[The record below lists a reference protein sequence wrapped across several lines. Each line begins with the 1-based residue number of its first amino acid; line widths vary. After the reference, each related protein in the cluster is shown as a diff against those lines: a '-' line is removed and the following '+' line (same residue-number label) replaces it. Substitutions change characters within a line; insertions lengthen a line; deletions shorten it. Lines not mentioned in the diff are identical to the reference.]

1 MSSPS
6 DTLGAAT
13 EPSQEELDLMER
25 STKKQKGEG
34 TFLPQRSL
42 RSYKDS
48 LVSPSNN
55 WENHADFN
63 MDNPFEE
70 EDSDGECDIDEKYP
84 TISLSK
90 EEKMRIQAPWRS
102 ALIIKAF
109 GKSIGFKYMEY
120 KIKVLWNP
128 IGELQ
133 CIDLGLDYFLIR
145 FKLSEDYWKV
155 VNGGP
160 WFVKQQFLSIRRWS
174 PGFRPSEAKMTT
186 TAVWVRLP
194 ELPIELYDARLLTR
208 IGNQLGTLLKIDTH
222 TMDNQRGR
230 FARLCIQ
237 VDIDQPLT
245 PKIRIGNKLQRI
257 QYEGISSICFECGCV
272 GHKASTCP
280 TIIVPNIPT
289 PITPENKS
297 ETEKDY
303 GDWMLVTRKKFSKLK
318 VQTNARSSNHRGAH
332 RNQTTSTTTPGE
344 APAGRPFQNSKEQIH
359 LDSHKDPPT
368 ATGPTNLHITTET
381 YQPVDSCP
389 MQRQSPSKHSDN
401 PKEVIKKHPEKNLDP
416 VNLAHPS
423 QNGTVPSRQ
432 KNVNL
437 VSQPTV
443 LEESTACN
451 SSTRKTNTPHIT
463 QQTMCGPTVQPCM
476 QPTDSP
482 MDLDQKNH
490 QTSTSLASNH
500 LQPIQTYNPY
510 THTQVNHSSSSHHGS
525 TDSSISS
532 PLLQEKSQDPTT
544 TSSPKPNQHHATT
557 PSRPHTLPKHL
568 GNTHARETSPNRGQP
583 GQLASPLPKPI
594 LDSSGRCHGESIEVP
609 CTSVSPKHQ
618 LWPCGGEPH
627 NRPCICLTNDGT
639 HGRHSTPLESTES
652 NHPNPSSDTRDPNWD
667 RDHLRAERC
676 RSPRKS
682 DLHHLPRELPDIPS
696 LSCQRSNHYSD
707 RSTSTS
713 FILPPVSGSH
723 PQCLTTTPFIQGGTQ
738 PTTKELA
745 GELSQPSPPEF
756 STAREEPGAGPSA
769 RNPQH
774 IINEDPAMEL

>member
-6 DTLGAAT
+6 NTLGAAT

-55 WENHADFN
+55 WETHADFN
-63 MDNPFEE
+63 MDNPLEE
-70 EDSDGECDIDEKYP
+70 EDSDGECDIDDKYP

-90 EEKMRIQAPWRS
+90 EEK
-102 ALIIKAF
+102 
-109 GKSIGFKYMEY
+109 
-120 KIKVLWNP
+120 
-128 IGELQ
+128 
-133 CIDLGLDYFLIR
+133 
-145 FKLSEDYWKV
+145 
-155 VNGGP
+155 
-160 WFVKQQFLSIRRWS
+160 
-174 PGFRPSEAKMTT
+174 
-186 TAVWVRLP
+186 LP
-194 ELPIELYDARLLTR
+194 
-208 IGNQLGTLLKIDTH
+208 
-222 TMDNQRGR
+222 
-230 FARLCIQ
+230 
-237 VDIDQPLT
+237 
-245 PKIRIGNKLQRI
+245 
-257 QYEGISSICFECGCV
+257 
-272 GHKASTCP
+272 STCP

-289 PITPENKS
+289 PITSENKS

-318 VQTNARSSNHRGAH
+318 VQVNARSSNHRGAH

-344 APAGRPFQNSKEQIH
+344 APAGKLFQNSKEQIH

-368 ATGPTNLHITTET
+368 AMGPTNLHITTET

-389 MQRQSPSKHSDN
+389 IQRQSPSKHSDT
-401 PKEVIKKHPEKNLDP
+401 PKEVIEKHPEKNLNP

-423 QNGTVPSRQ
+423 QNGTVLPRAKQPARNSTLTQ

-463 QQTMCGPTVQPCM
+463 QQTMCGPTAQPCM

-490 QTSTSLASNH
+490 QTSTSLTSNH
-500 LQPIQTYNPY
+500 LQSIQTYNPY

-544 TSSPKPNQHHATT
+544 TSSPNPNQYHATT

-583 GQLASPLPKPI
+583 GQLASPLPKSI

-609 CTSVSPKHQ
+609 CTSVPPKHQ

-723 PQCLTTTPFIQGGTQ
+723 PQCPTTTPLIQGGAQ